1 MTDEVAAVIHYIMNG
16 RDRGS
21 GGFAVSRIL
30 VVEDD
35 PSLRTVIRMVLERG
49 GFEVEEAPHGQAA
62 LEQLAG
68 GGQDLVLVDLNM
80 PRMGGL
86 ELMDRMRSNEKTA
99 SVPVVL
105 LSGRHD
111 AAAAAQAADGLV
123 TKPFEPEEL
132 VRTIRG
138 IIDSRAESPR

>member
-1 MTDEVAAVIHYIMNG
+1 MVVIHDMMSG
-16 RDRGS
+16 HDRGQGVGVS
-21 GGFAVSRIL
+21 VSRIL

-35 PSLRTVIRMVLERG
+35 PSLRTVIRMVLERAD
-49 GFEVEEAPHGQAA
+49 FQVEEAPHGHAA
-62 LEQLAG
+62 LEQIAASG
-68 GGQDLVLVDLNM
+68 PDLVLVDLNM

-86 ELMDRMRSNEKTA
+86 ELMERMRSNQKTA

-111 AAAAAQAADGLV
+111 AAASAKAADGLV
-123 TKPFEPEEL
+123 AKPFEPDDL

-138 IIDSRAESPR
+138 VIESRGESQR

>member
-1 MTDEVAAVIHYIMNG
+1 M
-16 RDRGS
+16 
-21 GGFAVSRIL
+21 SRIL

-35 PSLRTVIRMVLERG
+35 PSLRTVIRMVLERAE
-49 GFEVEEAPHGQAA
+49 FQVEEAPHGHAA
-62 LEQLAG
+62 LEQIGASG
-68 GGQDLVLVDLNM
+68 PDLVLVDLNM

-86 ELMDRMRSNEKTA
+86 ELLERLRSNSTTA

-111 AAAAAQAADGLV
+111 AAAAAQGADGLV
-123 TKPFEPEEL
+123 TKPFEPADL

-138 IIDSRAESPR
+138 VIESRAGSQP